1 MREVVM
7 NYLNRPTL
15 RWRNC
20 VALLAVSLIT
30 ACGDSKEPTPE
41 KAPATETRTT
51 GARPEIPA
59 VNACSLLSSA
69 EVEDAAGRKVMD
81 PVEDHTAERLSI
93 CGYGEPGSPLLAG
106 NPRNLVVQLSVL
118 AGDNT
123 YFEGP
128 VAQVNASFDM
138 ITEHGGEVQQVKD
151 LGERAHWAAD
161 LDTLR
166 VVQGPYMLEVEV
178 LERDS
183 KGERIAGD
191 PRNIAE
197 QLARLMLERL
207 P

>member
-1 MREVVM
+1 M

-20 VALLAVSLIT
+20 VLLLAVSLIT
-30 ACGDSKEPTPE
+30 ACGDSKQPTPE
-41 KAPATETRTT
+41 KATATETRTG
-51 GARPEIPA
+51 GARLEVPA
-59 VNACSLLSSA
+59 VNACSLLTSA
-69 EVEDAAGRKVMD
+69 EVEAAAGRKVME
-81 PVEDHTAERLSI
+81 PLEDHTTEQLSI
-93 CGYGEPGSPLLAG
+93 CGYGEPGSALLAG
-106 NPRNLVVQLSVL
+106 HPRNLVVQLSVL
-118 AGDNT
+118 AGDNA

-138 ITEHGGEVQQVKD
+138 ITEHAGEVQQVKD
-151 LGERAHWAAD
+151 LGERAHWAAS

-191 PRNIAE
+191 PRNIAV